1 MGACQS
7 INKKDGKFS
16 PDDEHVLQTIAK
28 GAGVFLQSVN
38 SS

>member
-1 MGACQS
+1 MGAVES

-16 PDDEHVLQTIAK
+16 PDDEHVIQTIAK
-28 GAGVFLQSVN
+28 GAGVFLQNVN